1 MSTPYRLS
9 STLPL
14 TSTPQ
19 TMATSP
25 SLAASIYAA
34 LQHTAANKPQRT
46 ALTYLQTGDANEQA
60 RTVNYAALLAGVTQA
75 ANLFAQLGGIG
86 AGVAYLLPSLVETHF
101 VLWGAETSG
110 YAVPLNPFLTTEQ
123 IEELVRASGAKI
135 LVTVGAAAPEV
146 WHKSLAVQQRIEGL
160 QLVCIGPQGPSGAA
174 IDFVQALA
182 EQPADSLQFMPAQGE
197 QICAYFHTGGT
208 TGVPK
213 LVAHSH
219 HNQLT
224 AARGAVHMLAIRED
238 DCVTNGMPLFHVGGS
253 IATSLAF
260 FLAGANVV
268 MLSGLG
274 FRNPAMVRNI
284 WRIVERYQV
293 SVLGAVPTA
302 MASLLATPL
311 DGDLSSLRYGLTGA
325 ALCPANV
332 SRRFSEV
339 TGKAL
344 HELLGMTETGGVTAA
359 DPVGGQAT
367 PGSVGYAIPESQIRV
382 RRHLADGSLGDDCV
396 AGEIGVLFV
405 QGHNVSPGYLDAS
418 QNAGVFQDNGL
429 NTGDLAYLDS
439 AGKLFIAGRSKDL
452 IIRSGH
458 NIDPLMIEAAF
469 TSHPS
474 VAAAAA
480 VGQPDRYAGEL
491 PVVFIVLN
499 DMHTDLEALQA
510 HAQAHIAER
519 PAWPKSIHV
528 LDALPVTAV
537 GKPFKPALR
546 AEATVRLLEPMLRS
560 LIGAATLT
568 VDASEGGKRGLD
580 VQVRASG
587 LSTAQQVQLREEL
600 DGYAFSWTL
609 SHQS

>member
-1 MSTPYRLS
+1 MS
-9 STLPL
+9 STAPL
-14 TSTPQ
+14 
-19 TMATSP
+19 AN
-25 SLAASIYAA
+25 SIYEA
-34 LQHTAANKPQRT
+34 LQHTAANKPERT
-46 ALTYLQTGDANEQA
+46 ALTYLQTGEADEQP
-60 RTVNYAALLAGVTQA
+60 RSLNYQKLLAGVTQA
-75 ANLFAQLGGIG
+75 ANLFAQLGGAG
-86 AGVAYLLPSLVETHF
+86 AGVAYLLPSLIETHL

-123 IEELVRASGAKI
+123 IEELVRTSGAKI

-146 WHKSLAVQQRIEGL
+146 WHKSVAVAQRIAGL
-160 QLVCIGPQGPSGAA
+160 QLVCIGPHGPDG
-174 IDFVQALA
+174 QALDFIEA
-182 EQPADSLQFMPAQGE
+182 LAQQPGDALQFSPLAGA

-219 HNQLT
+219 QNQLS
-224 AARGAVHMLAIRED
+224 AARGAVHLLDIRED

-268 MLSGLG
+268 ILSGLG
-274 FRNPAMVRNI
+274 FRNPAMVKNI

-302 MASLLATPL
+302 MASVLAVPL
-311 DGDLSSLRYGLTGA
+311 NGALTSLRYGLTGA

-359 DPVGGQAT
+359 DPVGGHAT
-367 PGSVGYAIPESQIRV
+367 PGSVGFGIPESQLRV
-382 RRHLADGSLGDDCV
+382 RRSLADGRLGDDCEP
-396 AGEIGVLFV
+396 GEIGILFV
-405 QGHNVSPGYLDAS
+405 QGHNVSPGYLDAR
-418 QNAGVFQDNGL
+418 QNSGVFEEGGL
-429 NTGDLAYLDS
+429 NTGDLAYLDRD
-439 AGKLFIAGRSKDL
+439 GKLFIAGRSKDL

-458 NIDPLMIEAAF
+458 NLDPLMIEAAF
-469 TSHPS
+469 TNHPS

-491 PVVFIVLN
+491 PVVFVVLHDPN
-499 DMHTDLEALQA
+499 TDLEALQA
-510 HAQAHIAER
+510 HAQAQIAER
-519 PAWPKSIHV
+519 PAWPKALHV

-546 AEATVRLLEPMLRS
+546 AEAAVRLLQPLLRA
-560 LIGAATLT
+560 LVGDHALT
-568 VDASEGGKRGLD
+568 VNAREGGKRGLD
-580 VQVRASG
+580 IEVVASG
-587 LSTAQQVQLREEL
+587 LSPAQHSRIKEEL
-600 DGYAFSWTL
+600 DGFAFAWTL
-609 SHQS
+609 SP